1 MRMRVSASAR
11 ATAGACLSRFSLLET
26 KRNYRARTHAMLLIT
41 RRKMPDKKE
50 RIKKEEEEEE
60 TNFWI
65 VSDNTRTCPYK
76 GTKIARRT
84 NFSDYNRRK

>member
-1 MRMRVSASAR
+1 VPVQEQRQVLVSLVFLYSKR
-11 ATAGACLSRFSLLET
+11 NGIIELERTRCSLLLVVKCQT
-26 KRNYRARTHAMLLIT
+26 KR
-41 RRKMPDKKE
+41 
-50 RIKKEEEEEE
+50 RIKKEEEEEEEE

-84 NFSDYNRRK
+84 NFSDYNRRKW